1 MLSLRL
7 VSFGLGLGLGLEPCG
22 LVNITSIG
30 KQLHRRTF
38 VPYIGGLPGTDIV
51 VM

>member
-1 MLSLRL
+1 MLSLR
-7 VSFGLGLGLGLEPCG
+7 LGLGLGLEPCG
-22 LVNITSIG
+22 LVNITGIG

-51 VM
+51 AM